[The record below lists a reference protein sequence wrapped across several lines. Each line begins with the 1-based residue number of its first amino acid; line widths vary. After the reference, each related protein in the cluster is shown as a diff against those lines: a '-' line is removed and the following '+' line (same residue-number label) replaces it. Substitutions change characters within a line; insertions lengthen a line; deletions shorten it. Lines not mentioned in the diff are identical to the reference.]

1 MSVSLRT
8 QTLLPPANEVC
19 EGYVFARVC
28 QSFCSGGGEG
38 GVPACSAG
46 GIPAYLAGLGG
57 VVSQHALQ
65 VSRPSPR
72 REVEGSGWGG
82 SPGPHPRGKLRGL
95 AWGGLQAHTQGDLQ
109 AHTLGG
115 LQAHT
120 QGGVPACTEAD
131 TPPPSRRLLP
141 QVLRILLECILVTQ
155 SYYSSPQCRVNFNRY
170 TIQFPDFSNTS
181 YYNLEHRLTIM
192 SNNFIPLSNRT
203 HV

>member
-1 MSVSLRT
+1 MFLHVSVSHSV
-8 QTLLPPANEVC
+8 Q
-19 EGYVFARVC
+19 
-28 QSFCSGGGEG
+28 GEG
-38 GVPACSAG
+38 KGCPSMQCRWYPS
-46 GIPAYLAGLGG
+46 IPCRSSGG

-65 VSRPSPR
+65 VSRPKPR

-82 SPGPHPRGKLRGL
+82 VSRPTPRGEVEGSG
-95 AWGGLQAHTQGDLQ
+95 WVGLQAHTQGVSRP
-109 AHTLGG
+109 TPWGG

-131 TPPPSRRLLP
+131 TPPPSRWLLP
-141 QVLRILLECILVTQ
+141 RVLRILLECILVTQ

-192 SNNFIPLSNRT
+192 TNNFIPLSNRT
-203 HV
+203 YV